1 MTAVTGAPA
10 TRRRSEA
17 GASPRDEPAVGRTV
31 VPLTAGYFR
40 QAFWPVVEDAICDDA
55 GIAARGGGGL
65 NRARR
70 RSRSVAT
77 RCYLLTG
84 SEEALACR
92 AAIPETEPVTERL
105 QVREIDDDEGQRLAR
120 IIRRGS
126 IGALYWASVS
136 NPASPFVDMV
146 SGAQGTAANAK
157 EPAMSAVTTSPTTS
171 PDIAAGP
178 VPSRLTS
185 TLPRATVSAGVLA
198 AAVTTAGA
206 VALRAAGVPLAVHGK
221 IPLAGFAQ
229 VTVIAAVLGG
239 VLLALLN
246 RRSSTPRQRF
256 VRITTGLTA
265 ISCALPAAF
274 ADTTASK
281 VALVGL
287 HLAAAAIIVPVLAR
301 HAR

>member
-1 MTAVTGAPA
+1 MTPGSRP
-10 TRRRSEA
+10 
-17 GASPRDEPAVGRTV
+17 
-31 VPLTAGYFR
+31 
-40 QAFWPVVEDAICDDA
+40 
-55 GIAARGGGGL
+55 GL

-77 RCYLLTG
+77 RCYLLSG
-84 SEEALACR
+84 SKEALACR
-92 AAIPETEPVTERL
+92 VAIPETEPVTERL

-146 SGAQGTAANAK
+146 SGAQGTAANEK
-157 EPAMSAVTTSPTTS
+157 EPAMSTVTTSPDVS
-171 PDIAAGP
+171 AGP

-185 TLPRATVSAGVLA
+185 TLPRATVSVGALA

-256 VRITTGLTA
+256 VRVTTGLTA

-301 HAR
+301 HAG